1 MHVLVTGSTG
11 LIGSTLVPF
20 LTAAGHRVTRL
31 VRPAS
36 GPPEPTARA
45 WDPAKGLLNA
55 ADLEGVDAAV
65 HLAGENLASG
75 RWTAPRKARIRA
87 SRVGSTA
94 LLCDTL
100 AGLAAPARVLV
111 CASAVGYY
119 GSRGDEV
126 LREESGPGTGFLAE
140 VCRAWE
146 AATAPAARRGIRVV
160 HTRFGVILT
169 PAGGALATMLL
180 PFRLG
185 LGGRL
190 GSGAQYWSWIT
201 LDDVVSAI
209 AHAIATDGLAGPVNV
224 VAPTPV
230 TNGEFTATLGR
241 VLGRPTLFPV
251 PAFALRLLLGD
262 MARELL
268 LASA

>member
-1 MHVLVTGSTG
+1 
-11 LIGSTLVPF
+11 
-20 LTAAGHRVTRL
+20 
-31 VRPAS
+31 
-36 GPPEPTARA
+36 
-45 WDPAKGLLNA
+45 
-55 ADLEGVDAAV
+55 
-65 HLAGENLASG
+65 
-75 RWTAPRKARIRA
+75 
-87 SRVGSTA
+87 
-94 LLCDTL
+94 
-100 AGLAAPARVLV
+100 
-111 CASAVGYY
+111 
-119 GSRGDEV
+119 
-126 LREESGPGTGFLAE
+126 
-140 VCRAWE
+140 
-146 AATAPAARRGIRVV
+146 RRGIRVV

-169 PAGGALATMLL
+169 PAGGALATMLV

-201 LDDVVSAI
+201 LDDAVSAI

-230 TNGEFTATLGR
+230 TNREFTATLGR

-268 LASA
+268 LASARVIPARLLETGFGFRHPTLEDALRHLLSRQP